1 MVEVRVKGVL
11 SKCLWFLQED
21 HHIGFK
27 RGRRP
32 KYPPVETA
40 EDGTFP
46 CPVCQRTFTHKNSLA
61 YHVRTHAGER
71 PHQCEICGK
80 SFFANGALKVHM
92 RVHTGKL
99 GLKNLFK
106 TPTSLMSHF

>member
-1 MVEVRVKGVL
+1 MLQFLFL
-11 SKCLWFLQED
+11 SWQED

-46 CPVCQRTFTHKNSLA
+46 CPVCNRTFTHKNSLA

-99 GLKNLFK
+99 N
-106 TPTSLMSHF
+106 